1 MKGII
6 YKIIDTETKETYIGS
21 TIRSLDIRI
30 SQHKSQKSLA
40 NEILKKN
47 NYRITILEEIE
58 FSNIDKLRI
67 CEQNHMDKTDNLI
80 NKNRAF
86 ENKTSSKEY
95 HKEYYEKNKDKFKL
109 RNGDRKLNYQFK
121 KTWGDTN
128 NNLLDINKNIFK

>member
-80 NKNRAF
+80 NKNRAL
-86 ENKTSSKEY
+86 ENKTSSKEN